1 MDKFPSIQS
10 KSKEEYLIL
19 LEWSKFHISV
29 ENFKQIHT
37 GILTFFGA
45 SGLEELSLL
54 IIKNARNGRVINN
67 DNRTI
72 TVKYALVTIFYNMK
86 AN

>member
-19 LEWSKFHISV
+19 LEWSKFHLSE
-29 ENFKQIHT
+29 ENFKQIHI

-45 SGLEELSLL
+45 SGMDVLSLL
-54 IIKNARNGRVINN
+54 IIINARNGRVINN
-67 DNRTI
+67 DNGTI
-72 TVKYALVTIFYNMK
+72 VVKYPLVTIFYNMK